1 MYRDEIQRP
10 EIEAAIQQ
18 QGIDLNSL
26 SLTWISL
33 QSLQFSLTSLI
44 EAIQQAVDV
53 ALSSQRSVQPVS
65 SLCLALQ
72 CGGSDAFSGVTAN
85 PLQGAVAEY
94 VILRG
99 GSAVLA
105 ETDELI
111 GADSYILH
119 RVASREVVKEF
130 QAMQAHYEAEANI
143 HGVSA
148 QANPSGGNFYRG
160 LYNIALK
167 SLGAAM
173 KKPEDIRLE
182 GVLKYSERINNR
194 CHGYYFMDSPGNDI
208 ESVTGQVAGGC
219 NIIMFSTGNG
229 SITNFPF
236 VPISF

>member
-1 MYRDEIQRP
+1 MNYD
-10 EIEAAIQQ
+10 
-18 QGIDLNSL
+18 DL
-26 SLTWISL
+26 SLQWISL
-33 QSLQFSLTSLI
+33 QSLQFSTTPLQQ
-44 EAIQQAVDV
+44 AIQS
-53 ALSSQRSVQPVS
+53 ALSITLQATRSSQPVS
-65 SLCLALQ
+65 TLCLALQ

-94 VILRG
+94 FIHRA
-99 GSAVLA
+99 GSAILA

-119 RVASREVVKEF
+119 KVASYDVVRAF
-130 QAMQAHYEAEANI
+130 QQTQAHYEQEANL

-173 KKPEDIRLE
+173 KKSENSRLE
-182 GVLKYSERINNR
+182 GVLKYGERIQEGNR
-194 CHGYYFMDSPGNDI
+194 GYFFMDTPGNDI

-219 NIIMFSTGNG
+219 TIIMFSTGNG

-236 VPISF
+236 VPISFYYIILLVEFFIV